1 MANKHK
7 LKEYERVLQ
16 RNLFAFLKY
25 LFAWSVKRYR
35 SIPITSDEVH
45 KALEFANAMQK
56 GNIETNEQLS
66 QEEKEKLQAAS
77 DIEFA
82 NFEKNLK
89 ENVLKEIAC
98 SK

>member
-1 MANKHK
+1 MANQHK

-16 RNLFAFLKY
+16 RSLFAFLKY
-25 LFAWSVKRYR
+25 LLAWSVKRYR

-45 KALEFANAMQK
+45 QALEFANAMQK

-66 QEEKEKLQAAS
+66 QTEKEKLQTAS
-77 DIEFA
+77 DIAFA

-89 ENVLKEIAC
+89 ENVLKEVEPE
-98 SK
+98 K